1 MHFASFLSA
10 RQTQPR
16 LGELLELLS
25 KDWIA
30 NSLSPPQA

>member
-25 KDWIA
+25 KDWIE
-30 NSLSPPQA
+30 NSPGPPQA